1 MQTYRNQRKSE
12 RKPRLFRSL
21 AIQLLV
27 YALMIFP
34 TPPFLSAAVFHVP
47 AGDVTGLIAAIT
59 AANSNGEENTINL
72 APGTYSLTAGL
83 PSVTSIQTIQGA
95 GAATTIIERD
105 NGAPFF
111 RIFQVAFSGTLT
123 LDRLTIRGAEEGI
136 LNQGKLT
143 VAHSIIA
150 RNSGSNFGAGIF
162 NAGTVI
168 ITHSTVTDNRSF
180 GSTVCTTP
188 AAW

>member
-1 MQTYRNQRKSE
+1 MQSSGFVVSNRRVSSRVFFLSVTDDDSEEDTMQTYRNQRKSE

-83 PSVTSIQTIQGA
+83 LSVTSIQTIKGLEPPRPSLN
-95 GAATTIIERD
+95 GTRCSFFPYISGRILRD
-105 NGAPFF
+105 AYTRWTHNP
-111 RIFQVAFSGTLT
+111 
-123 LDRLTIRGAEEGI
+123 RGRRG
-136 LNQGKLT
+136 
-143 VAHSIIA
+143 
-150 RNSGSNFGAGIF
+150 
-162 NAGTVI
+162 
-168 ITHSTVTDNRSF
+168 D
-180 GSTVCTTP
+180 P
-188 AAW
+188 